1 MIFIMEMGVF
11 AAAIAVGLGA
21 LGAGIGNGMIVS
33 KTVEGVSR
41 HPELLGKLRMLMF
54 IGIGLVE
61 ELSIIAVVIAFMVIL
76 QYVRKNM
83 RSVSVVFVFIYVNKT
98 F

>member
-1 MIFIMEMGVF
+1 MGLL

-33 KTVEGVSR
+33 KTVEGTAR
-41 HPELLGKLRMLMF
+41 QPELRGQLQTIMF

-61 ELSIIAVVIAFMVIL
+61 ALPIIGVVIALIVMG
-76 QYVRKNM
+76 R
-83 RSVSVVFVFIYVNKT
+83 
-98 F
+98 

>member
-1 MIFIMEMGVF
+1 MEMGLL

-33 KTVEGVSR
+33 STVQGIAR
-41 HPELLGKLRMLMF
+41 QPELSGQLQATMF

-61 ELSIIAVVIAFMVIL
+61 AMPIIAVVIAFMV
-76 QYVRKNM
+76 M
-83 RSVSVVFVFIYVNKT
+83 
-98 F
+98 